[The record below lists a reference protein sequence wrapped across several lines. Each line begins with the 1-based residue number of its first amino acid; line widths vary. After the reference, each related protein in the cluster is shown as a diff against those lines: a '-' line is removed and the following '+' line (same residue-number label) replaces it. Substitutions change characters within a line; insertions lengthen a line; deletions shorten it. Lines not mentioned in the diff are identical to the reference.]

1 LKLLNKTQPCAK
13 TPLPPLRERQG
24 PAAQRWQGEGFQ
36 PPASRYSGAVLALI
50 LFLLAAAPL
59 PRADGTHILPDRF
72 LREWDPVTILFDQ
85 DTGPANGGPEDAP
98 SRLVTLSPT
107 PAGAWTWLGPRT
119 LQFRPAEPWTP
130 LLRITVTTHAATA
143 KLVPL
148 LPMPTEAGP
157 TDTPS
162 GINGLDSVALT
173 FPTPVDESALARLTT
188 IDVTAQPGLPDAG
201 HQDLTATDFTITAQ
215 ERHNRSDPQTY
226 LFALRQPIPD
236 GRIATLHLKLSD
248 APGLDDP
255 TFSLPLHSAVPFT
268 VTSAICGGN
277 YERRETD
284 GVLHCVPDPLY
295 PGIRQLLLTFSA
307 PAASFDVVHA
317 RDALRFTPP
326 LDNLSVVEIGNG
338 QLGVAGKFAADT
350 IYHLTIAA
358 GALRDTNGRP
368 LAKPFTTQA
377 LFEAGTP
384 ALAWDAPQGIT
395 ERFGPQMVPL
405 RGHGYDHADLRIYAI
420 DPLSRDFWPFPRA
433 GLTTTDT
440 TPPPLPGTEPAPYA
454 QLPPIAARDIA
465 ARIAA
470 LGTPSYSALVDLPIH
485 RGGVDT
491 KFGIDVA
498 AALTRIA
505 GAGQPGTYLMG
516 LRTIDGAHRQWL
528 RVQVT
533 DLSLTTVEEADR
545 VRFEVTSLSTAH
557 PVGGAEIALE
567 GERDGAFET
576 LLRGTTDATGS
587 FTLTAPLPAGRYH
600 QPGALRRIVV
610 TKGADTLVL
619 EPRRGPQRYT
629 QGNWS
634 PAGDAWLAWT
644 TASPAPRE
652 ERPKTLCHVFTER
665 PIYRPEE
672 PMLVAGMIR
681 RYRAGALNYAE
692 GDGDVI
698 ITGPNDQEW
707 RIQAPLDDVGG
718 FHIKFDAK
726 TEATGDYRV
735 AYMPKHEPACGT
747 VHVRKEAYRLPT
759 FEVLLTGPQH
769 AALDA
774 PFDVTALARFFAGG
788 LLSARPITWRVTQS
802 PYVWSPPGRDGFV
815 FSSDSRYAAD
825 TEFRS
830 TPVLTRD
837 AKTDDGGS
845 AQLTLDPTLEPTA
858 QPRQYLVEATVTGD
872 DDMQVRGTQT
882 ITALPPF
889 VLGLKV
895 PRYIAQP
902 GAIDAAALA
911 LDGQGAPVPGLK
923 LTVRLIHRQW
933 NSTLQASDFAQGA
946 AKYDTEILDQTI
958 EERHLTAVTDAL
970 PLHFN
975 VTDAGV
981 YIVEVEATDKAGR
994 RQLVRE
1000 DLFMAGATPVTWSRA
1015 PAQTVTITQDKPHY
1029 DPGETATLIL
1039 QSPFQTASALMVV
1052 EEPEGKFRY
1061 DWIDIKNGFGRY
1073 SVPLRSAEG
1082 PRLAVHALIMRGRLP
1097 GPIDP
1102 GAPFDQGKPA
1112 TVAATTW
1119 INITPIEHIVRVTFD
1134 APAEARPAQTIDL
1147 TVHLSDTAGRPL
1159 AGEAT
1164 VWLVDQAVMS
1174 LAKEQKLDPLPAF
1187 IVDRPTRLAARDTR
1201 GMAFGVLP
1209 LEEDPGGDENGD
1221 RGMANISVRKNF
1233 TPVPF
1238 YAPRVKIGPDGT
1250 AHLRVKLPDS
1260 LTVFLLRA
1268 KAISGPERF
1277 GFGTGQLPVRLPVV
1291 AQSALPR
1298 FVRPGDIFAAAVI
1311 ARVVEGPGG
1320 AGRAAMAVQHLKIDG
1335 PADQNFAWNGGR
1347 PARIDTLVSVPEPAS
1362 GTVSARVQFTVQRD
1376 SDAAGDAL
1384 QIDLPIRPDRELQHA
1399 RTLLETTAAPLTL
1412 PAPTEPMRAPSYE
1425 RRVTLSTDPELVRLL
1440 AGLNLLIRDPI
1451 GGTEQRLALA
1461 RAELALLPFTPLLDA
1476 AGLRD
1481 RLATDVAAALAA
1493 VKRAT
1498 DDDGLVAFWPGT
1510 AGSVWFTAE
1519 AYEVII
1525 AAARAGLPIDHA
1537 LADRMAT
1544 VLTASLRSTYPHL
1557 MTECALYERA
1567 AALTALADGGKLD
1580 TGYADELARQAQFL
1594 PTEGVAAVA
1603 TALSRGKVVD
1613 GRLMQEV
1620 LEVLWDRVN
1629 LLNRAGKP
1637 VYAGL
1642 RDQPQAPA
1650 ILPSETASLAG
1661 VVRAVAAAT
1670 PEDPR
1675 LPILRAGLL
1684 GLADGQGWGTTH
1696 ATAEAL
1702 RALAAA
1708 WRAPAAPIRATLT
1721 LPDRTIDGTLD
1732 ATHPLLQGATNRQA
1746 PVTVQA
1752 PPGLAVLAATDFVPQ
1767 QPGAQAHAVQAG
1779 LVVTRN
1785 FYRVKA
1791 GSPLARIDP
1800 DATGAIR
1807 LTVGDVIE
1815 EVDDLASSTDLTNVA
1830 LRAPL
1835 AAGLEPLNPALATAT
1850 AEATPSAAPT
1860 VPPSYSNYG
1869 DDQVLQVWL
1878 SFPHGTATLRTR
1890 LRATIPGTYT
1900 APAALAEAL
1909 YNPGIEGN
1917 SAGEKFIIAR

>member
-1 LKLLNKTQPCAK
+1 
-13 TPLPPLRERQG
+13 
-24 PAAQRWQGEGFQ
+24 
-36 PPASRYSGAVLALI
+36 
-50 LFLLAAAPL
+50 
-59 PRADGTHILPDRF
+59 
-72 LREWDPVTILFDQ
+72 
-85 DTGPANGGPEDAP
+85 
-98 SRLVTLSPT
+98 
-107 PAGAWTWLGPRT
+107 
-119 LQFRPAEPWTP
+119 
-130 LLRITVTTHAATA
+130 
-143 KLVPL
+143 
-148 LPMPTEAGP
+148 MPTEAGP
-157 TDTPS
+157 TDRLA
-162 GINGLDSVALT
+162 GISGLDSVALT
-173 FPTPVDESALARLTT
+173 FPSPVDEAALARLTT
-188 IDVTAQPGLPDAG
+188 IEVASQPGLPDTG
-201 HQDLTATDFTITAQ
+201 HQDLTATDFTITPQ
-215 ERHNRSDPQTY
+215 ERHARSDPQTY

-255 TFSLPLHSAVPFT
+255 TFSLPLHSATPFT
-268 VTSAICGGN
+268 LDDASCGGS
-277 YERRETD
+277 YQGREVD

-295 PGIRQLLLTFSA
+295 PGVRQMVLSFSA

-326 LDNLSVVEIGNG
+326 LDDLTVAEIGSGNIS
-338 QLGVAGKFAADT
+338 VAGKFASDT
-350 IYHLTIAA
+350 IYHLSIAA
-358 GALRDTNGRP
+358 GALRDTNGRA
-368 LAKPFTTQA
+368 LAKPFTAQA

-384 ALAWDAPQGIT
+384 ALAWDATQGIT

-405 RGHGYDHADLRIYAI
+405 RGHGYDHADLRIFAI

-440 TPPPLPGTEPAPYA
+440 TPPPLPGTEPAPYT
-454 QLPPIAARDIA
+454 QLPPITGNDMA
-465 ARIAA
+465 ARIIA

-491 KFGIDVA
+491 KFGIDVSG
-498 AALTRIA
+498 ALTRIA

-516 LRTIDGAHRQWL
+516 LRTVDSPRRQWL

-545 VRFEVTSLSTAH
+545 VRFEVTSLSTAR

-567 GERDGAFET
+567 GDQDGDFVT
-576 LLRGTTDATGS
+576 LLRGVTDASGS
-587 FTLTAPLPAGRYH
+587 FTLTAPLPPGRYN

-619 EPRRGPQRYT
+619 EPRRGPPRYT

-634 PAGDAWLAWT
+634 PAGEPWLAWT
-644 TASPAPRE
+644 TASPAARE
-652 ERPKTLCHVFTER
+652 ERPRTLCHVFTER

-681 RYRAGALNYAE
+681 QYRAGALNYAE
-692 GDGDVI
+692 RDGDVV

-707 RIQAPLDDVGG
+707 RIPAPLDDVGG
-718 FHIKFDAK
+718 FHGKFDAK

-735 AYMPKHEPACGT
+735 AYVPKHDAACGT
-747 VHVRKEAYRLPT
+747 IHVRKEAYRLPT

-769 AALDA
+769 AALDS
-774 PFDVTALARFFAGG
+774 PFNVTLLARFFAGG
-788 LLSARPITWRVTQS
+788 LLSARPVTWRVTQS

-837 AKTDDGGS
+837 AKTDEGGA
-845 AQLTLDPTLEPTA
+845 AQLTLDPMIEPTA
-858 QPRQYLVEATVTGD
+858 QPRQYVVEATVTGD

-882 ITALPPF
+882 VTALPPF

-902 GAIDAAALA
+902 GAIDASLLA

-923 LTVRLIHRQW
+923 MTVRLIHRQW

-946 AKYDTEILDQTI
+946 AKYDTEVLDQTI
-958 EERHLTAVTDAL
+958 EERHLTAATDAL

-981 YIVEVEATDKAGR
+981 YLVEAEATDKASR

-1015 PAQTVTITQDKPHY
+1015 PAQTVTMTPDKPHY
-1029 DPGETATLIL
+1029 DPGETATLVI
-1039 QSPFQTASALMVV
+1039 QSPFQTARALIVV
-1052 EEPEGKFRY
+1052 EEPEGQFRY
-1061 DWIDIKNGFGRY
+1061 DWIDITNGFGRY

-1082 PRLAVHALIMRGRLP
+1082 PRLAVHALVMRGRLP
-1097 GPIDP
+1097 GAIDP
-1102 GAPFDQGKPA
+1102 GARFDQGKPA

-1119 INITPIEHIVRVTFD
+1119 IPITPIEHIVRVTFD
-1134 APAEARPAQTIDL
+1134 APPEARPAQTIDL
-1147 TVHLSDTAGRPL
+1147 TVHLSDTTGHPL

-1238 YAPRVKIGPDGT
+1238 YAPRVKIGPDGA

-1298 FVRPGDIFAAAVI
+1298 FVRPGDMFSAALI

-1320 AGRAAMAVQHLKIDG
+1320 GGHAAIAVQNLKIDG
-1335 PADQNFAWNGGR
+1335 PAQQDFTWDGGR
-1347 PARIDTLVSVPEPAS
+1347 PARVDTRVSVPEPHP

-1376 SDAAGDAL
+1376 SDQAGDAL
-1384 QIDLPIRPDRELQHA
+1384 QIDLPIRPDREMQHA
-1399 RTLLETTAAPLTL
+1399 RTLLETTAAPVML
-1412 PAPTEPMRAPSYE
+1412 PAPSEPMRAASYE
-1425 RRVTLSTDPELVRLL
+1425 RRVTLATDPELVRLL
-1440 AGLNLLIRDPI
+1440 AGLNLLIRNPI

-1476 AGLRD
+1476 AGLCE
-1481 RLATDVAAALAA
+1481 RLAADVAAALAA
-1493 VKRAT
+1493 VKRST

-1510 AGSVWFTAE
+1510 SGTVWFTAE
-1519 AYEVII
+1519 AYQVVV
-1525 AAARAGLPIDHA
+1525 AAGRAGLPFDHA
-1537 LADRMAT
+1537 MADRMAA
-1544 VLTASLRSTYPHL
+1544 VLTAALRSTYPHL
-1557 MTECALYERA
+1557 LSECALYERA

-1580 TGYADELARQAQFL
+1580 TAYADELARQAQFL
-1594 PTEGVAAVA
+1594 PTAGVASVA
-1603 TALSRGKVVD
+1603 TALSRGKLVD
-1613 GRLMQEV
+1613 GRLKQEV

-1629 LLNRAGKP
+1629 LLDRAGKP

-1642 RDQPQAPA
+1642 RDQPQTSA
-1650 ILPSETASLAG
+1650 ILPSETASLAE
-1661 VVRAVAAAT
+1661 VVRAVVAAT

-1675 LPILRAGLL
+1675 LPVLRAGLV

-1708 WRAPAAPIRATLT
+1708 WRAPAASVHATIA
-1721 LPDRTIDGTLD
+1721 LPDRTIEGTLD
-1732 ATHPLLQGATNRQA
+1732 ATHPLLQGATNHQA
-1746 PVTVQA
+1746 AVTVRS
-1752 PPGLAVLAATDFVPQ
+1752 PPGLAVLASTDFVLQ

-1779 LVVTRN
+1779 LIVTRN
-1785 FYRVKA
+1785 VYRVQSGA
-1791 GSPLARIDP
+1791 PLSRIDP
-1800 DATGAIR
+1800 DASGAIR
-1807 LTVGDVIE
+1807 LKVGDVIE
-1815 EVDDLASSTDLTNVA
+1815 EVDDLATSADLTNVA

-1835 AAGLEPLNPALATAT
+1835 AAGMEPLNPALATAT

-1860 VPPSYSNYG
+1860 VPPSYSSYR
-1869 DDQVLQVWL
+1869 DDQVLHVWL
-1878 SFPHGTATLRTR
+1878 SLPHGTAALRTR
-1890 LRATIPGTYT
+1890 LRATVPGTYT
-1900 APAALAEAL
+1900 APPAVAEAL
-1909 YNPGIEGN
+1909 YNPGVEGA
-1917 SAGEKFIIAR
+1917 SSGIKVVIVR